1 MDLPE
6 INLDVLDNGALMEL
20 AGAELR
26 KICANIADPN
36 IPPEAKR
43 KMQINIVIKP
53 NEKSG
58 MAEIGYDVKTTMP
71 GPAGGRTM
79 AYIAQGHDNRLA
91 LFQVPPAGGQPPL
104 FEEKENVRPLGA
116 KEA

>member
-1 MDLPE
+1 MNLPE
-6 INLDVLDNGALMEL
+6 INLDVLDNGALMEQ

-26 KICANIADPN
+26 KIFANIADPN
-36 IPPEAKR
+36 IPQGAKR
-43 KMQINIVIKP
+43 KLQISIVIKP

-91 LFQVPPAGGQPPL
+91 LFQVPPSGGQPPL